1 MDTSDLISRPA
12 LRRSPQSS
20 EPLIRD
26 ESTRPSVFPAH
37 IARGIAG
44 FAALF
49 SGVAWR
55 ATSDLTRT
63 GFARL
68 ISHAAI
74 LGVTVGAIVISADA
88 TNSAQSSGIRGSQEV
103 RNTALSAAPA
113 AENQIADYP
122 IYAAGGALL
131 YQQSDIIRQADPYTI
146 IPDRPRRG
154 VEEYIVQPGD
164 ILFTIANRFGVS
176 PETILWNNQDTL
188 DNDPH
193 RILPG
198 TKLII
203 PPVSGIIHTVQE
215 GDTLEGIAAAYK
227 TTVDAIVVDG
237 AQWNNLLDGRL
248 PPAGST
254 LIVPGGQREF
264 KGWEPP
270 RTNRVSASGG
280 AAPTL
285 GMCADASG
293 GLQGSGSFMWPANG
307 HWVSGYNYS
316 AWHPG
321 LDLVG
326 RAGDPVYAADNGFVV
341 YAGWSNVGYGN
352 LIVIDHGNG
361 WQTWYAHLSLAY
373 VACGQNVW
381 QGSTIGGIGSTG
393 NSSGPHLHFETRYQG
408 GLPNPFNV
416 LPAP

>member
-103 RNTALSAAPA
+103 RNTALSAAPT

-154 VEEYIVQPGD
+154 VEEYTVQPGD

-215 GDTLEGIAAAYK
+215 GDTLEALRRLTRPPSMRSSSTARSGTTCSTAGSRRRAARSSYPVGSASSKGGSRLGPTVSAPAAALRRPWARAR
-227 TTVDAIVVDG
+227 T
-237 AQWNNLLDGRL
+237 
-248 PPAGST
+248 PA
-254 LIVPGGQREF
+254 
-264 KGWEPP
+264 
-270 RTNRVSASGG
+270 
-280 AAPTL
+280 
-285 GMCADASG
+285 
-293 GLQGSGSFMWPANG
+293 
-307 HWVSGYNYS
+307 
-316 AWHPG
+316 
-321 LDLVG
+321 
-326 RAGDPVYAADNGFVV
+326 AGCKA
-341 YAGWSNVGYGN
+341 
-352 LIVIDHGNG
+352 
-361 WQTWYAHLSLAY
+361 
-373 VACGQNVW
+373 VAL
-381 QGSTIGGIGSTG
+381 
-393 NSSGPHLHFETRYQG
+393 SSGRRMVTG
-408 GLPNPFNV
+408 
-416 LPAP
+416 